1 MTLEQMFTDQDDL
14 TFENRRDE
22 VISIVSAATDLAGAE
37 RNLRPFVDQLC
48 AAVDERQ
55 FDDAY
60 AQLVDRLSGSLR
72 MAANAA

>member
-72 MAANAA
+72 MVASAA